1 MRTRISKISLIV
13 FCVLL
18 LLSGF
23 LMSVP
28 GDHWPWYAIMS
39 AFAFVPCAAGQRWY
53 RLAGF
58 GALALS
64 IALIAWDY
72 KAGREF
78 RLRLER
84 LSDQAMKLAPTNGE
98 PDGATNWSQP
108 IRSATNSASSAADR
122 RR

>member
-1 MRTRISKISLIV
+1 MRTRISKMSLIV

-28 GDHWPWYAIMS
+28 GDYWPWYAIMS
-39 AFAFVPCAAGQRWY
+39 AFALVPCAAGQRWY

-64 IALIAWDY
+64 VALIASDY

-84 LSDQAMKLAPTNGE
+84 LHNQAVKVDPTNGE
-98 PDGATNWSQP
+98 PDGPAKGSQP
-108 IRSATNSASSAADR
+108 IRSETNRTSGAAPR
-122 RR
+122 R